1 MAKTRSKG
9 GPSTASTNS
18 TSAVSTASKYSLS
31 TESENPPKLFILPKK
46 AKPESRVVSLLN
58 PRYSRP
64 TRYLVCPETGTYE
77 FVKISAPKTTPRSWL
92 IEGASTTSDQTDD
105 AQTPTPDKTFEAH
118 VTKGADLYVA
128 TPIDPMF
135 LILPA
140 LASQLSSAKRL
151 FLSSDDHFDSVAD
164 EAPHM
169 SEILRCSHTRKLL
182 ETRMGAVCDTVEAGD
197 EHMYRVS
204 EEKVLS
210 QVLSKAKAM
219 SDKGLPASME
229 EKFVKKALEAPI
241 SSVKR
246 ENPTLE
252 TAGVAESGPAT
263 PLTESAESQSSV
275 STVDSSTSQVSDAST
290 AATSVAD
297 ESEALNTG
305 DVTLAMQASQ
315 EIVKLQRLRVAFNFI
330 CSNYVPAKLTELL
343 KKLLAEGKG
352 SVDFKPLDQYV
363 EKLTKLRQEATL
375 ARSASDYSRKRTRDE
390 EDEDRAEKRRK
401 KEEEDKRKKAN
412 ESRGVKE
419 LKKVNTSG
427 MMKLSAFFKKK

>member
-9 GPSTASTNS
+9 GPSAAKPSS
-18 TSAVSTASKYSLS
+18 TSTTSSTSRFSLS
-31 TESENPPKLFILPKK
+31 TESENPPKLFILPNK
-46 AKPESRVVSLLN
+46 AKSESRVVSLLN

-92 IEGASTTSDQTDD
+92 IEGASAPEKTDD
-105 AQTPTPDKTFEAH
+105 AEATPAQDEAFEAH

-140 LASQLSSAKRL
+140 LAAQLSSAKRL
-151 FLSSDDHFDSVAD
+151 FLSSDDHFDSIAD
-164 EAPHM
+164 EVPHM
-169 SEILRCSHTRKLL
+169 PEILRCKHTRKLL
-182 ETRMGAVCDTVEAGD
+182 ETRMGAACDTVEAGD

-204 EEKVLS
+204 EEKVLG
-210 QVLSKAKAM
+210 QILSKARTM
-219 SDKGLPASME
+219 SEKGLPASME

-246 ENPTLE
+246 ENPSLE
-252 TAGVAESGPAT
+252 LTSGSAT
-263 PLTESAESQSSV
+263 PLTESADSQSSV
-275 STVDSSTSQVSDAST
+275 STVDSSISQASDAST
-290 AATSVAD
+290 TATSVAD
-297 ESEALNTG
+297 GAEALNTG
-305 DVTLAMQASQ
+305 DVTAAMQASQ

-330 CSNYVPAKLTELL
+330 CANYVPPILTESLKRLL
-343 KKLLAEGKG
+343 SEGKG
-352 SVDFKPLDQYV
+352 TVDLKPLDQYV

-401 KEEEDKRKKAN
+401 KEEEDKRKKAS